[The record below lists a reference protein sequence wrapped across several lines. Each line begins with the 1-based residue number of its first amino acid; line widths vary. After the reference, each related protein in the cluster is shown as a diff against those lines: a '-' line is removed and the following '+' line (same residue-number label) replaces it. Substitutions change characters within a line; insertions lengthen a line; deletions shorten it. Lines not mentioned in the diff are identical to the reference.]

1 MKKLVRSFELLMPH
15 VADKRYDLQQR
26 FLRSMGKPWR
36 PDVLGLRHL
45 DEPSPLIVDIGA
57 NRGFF
62 VSAMETVVPKA
73 HIVAFEPFPRLA
85 GRLRKRTEGRNVRVE
100 PIGLGAERGR
110 LPLYVPVY
118 RGMPLDT
125 LASMHYEEAAGWLT
139 SDRIHWFDASKL
151 SVEKIVVDVRPLDEY
166 GLAPDVVK
174 IYAQRFEPEIIRGAA
189 QTLAEHQPVV
199 LAPSSFAAG
208 DRALRAIGYERYG
221 YADGTFTREGEGD
234 YFSWYMTPKSL
245 ARLSARVVGVGVE
258 EKVSP

>member
-15 VADKRYDLQQR
+15 IADKRYDLQQR
-26 FLRSMGKPWR
+26 FLRRMGQPWR

-45 DEPSPLIVDIGA
+45 NKPSPLIIDIGA

-62 VSAMETVVPKA
+62 ISAMETVLPGA
-73 HIVAFEPFPRLA
+73 RLVAFEPFPPLA
-85 GRLRKRTEGRNVRVE
+85 NALRKRTEGRGVQVE
-100 PIGLGAERGR
+100 PVGLGAERCQ

-125 LASMHYEEAAGWLT
+125 LASMHHEEAAGWLT

-151 SVEKIVVDVRPLDEY
+151 KVEKIVVEVRPLDDY

-174 IYAQRFEPEIIRGAA
+174 MYAQRFEPEIIRGAA
-189 QTLAEHQPVV
+189 HTLAEHQPVV
-199 LAPSSFAAG
+199 LAPSRYAAG
-208 DRALRAIGYERYG
+208 DQALRALGYERYG
-221 YADGTFTREGEGD
+221 YVDGTFTREGEGD

-245 ARLSARVVGVGVE
+245 ARLSARVVGAGVE
-258 EKVSP
+258 EKVPA